1 MSWRSIVSKALLL
14 ASLAVAGT
22 GCGGDTGGTSTLVD
36 SPDGIA
42 ILKISYFRALP
53 EQKTKRPEPTFRSVM
68 SESWRD
74 RVADGPKEPLAKA
87 APGKVYL
94 GYVPDPEMSRY
105 VKRLKEFGIDDL
117 KFRAPEDFPPD
128 DFNRKALNPQETSFT
143 RVFTVGSD
151 KGARSYYYRD
161 QQASGQ
167 KELIEKF
174 VKCEAFVARAC
185 ENSIQVR
192 TMTDPLPSRNK

>member
-1 MSWRSIVSKALLL
+1 MNLRSIVSRALILV
-14 ASLAVAGT
+14 SLATLGP
-22 GCGGDTGGTSTLVD
+22 GCGGDTGGSGTVPD

-42 ILKISYFRALP
+42 ILKISYFRSLP
-53 EQKTKRPEPTFRSVM
+53 EQRTKRPEPTFRSVM

-74 RVADGPKEPLAKA
+74 RVADGPREPLIKA

-94 GYVPDPEMSRY
+94 GYVPDFEMARY
-105 VKRLKEFGIDDL
+105 VKRLKEFGIDEL
-117 KFRAPEDFPPD
+117 KSRSPADFNPE
-128 DFNRKALNPQETSFT
+128 DFNRKALNPGETSFT
-143 RVFTVGSD
+143 RVFTVGD
-151 KGARSYYYRD
+151 EKGAKSYYYRD

-192 TMTDPLPSRNK
+192 TMTDPLPGRNK

>member
-14 ASLAVAGT
+14 ALVAGPGS
-22 GCGGDTGGTSTLVD
+22 GCGGDAGGTGTVVD

-42 ILKISYFRALP
+42 ILKISYFRSLP

-74 RVADGPKEPLAKA
+74 RVADGPREPLAKA

-94 GYVPDPEMSRY
+94 GYVLDAEMARY
-105 VKRLKEFGIDDL
+105 VKRLKEFGMDDL
-117 KFRAPEDFPPD
+117 KSRAPEDFNPD
-128 DFNRKALNPQETSFT
+128 DFNRKALNTQETSFT

-151 KGARSYYYRD
+151 KGAKSYYYRD
-161 QQASGQ
+161 QQASGRT
-167 KELIEKF
+167 ELIEKF

-192 TMTDPLPSRNK
+192 TMTDPIPGRNK

>member
-1 MSWRSIVSKALLL
+1 MSWRSIISKALFLVAL
-14 ASLAVAGT
+14 AALGP
-22 GCGGDTGGTSTLVD
+22 GCGGDTGGTVTVPD
-36 SPDGIA
+36 SPDGMA
-42 ILKISYFRALP
+42 ILKISYFRSLP
-53 EQKTKRPEPTFRSVM
+53 EQKTKRPEPTFRCVM

-74 RVADGPKEPLAKA
+74 RVADGPREPLAKA
-87 APGKVYL
+87 APGKIYL
-94 GYVPDPEMSRY
+94 GYVPDAEMARY

-117 KFRAPEDFPPD
+117 KSRSPDDFNPD
-128 DFNRKALNPQETSFT
+128 DFNRKALNTQETSFT
-143 RVFTVGSD
+143 RVFTVGND
-151 KGARSYYYRD
+151 KVAKSYYYRD

-167 KELIEKF
+167 TALIEKF